1 MRLPRFSCAKM
12 AKPGRPMSADIPA
25 VLADYAR
32 RHNLSMREMALRI
45 NRSENWIN
53 GMFRGDQA
61 VLQPYGFL
69 ADFANLPIDSLVAKI
84 RKREMAAFIHFLKL
98 DLASRTGCEPTTAG
112 LARAAG
118 VSDGFLRKL
127 AKDTGELKGLN
138 SYVELA
144 EAYGF
149 TVDQLRKH
157 SPTQAKA
164 AS

>member
-1 MRLPRFSCAKM
+1 MRLPRLSSAKM
-12 AKPGRPMSADIPA
+12 AKPGRPMNADIPL
-25 VLADYAR
+25 VLAEYAR
-32 RHNLSMREMALRI
+32 RNGMSMREMALKI

-61 VLQPYGFL
+61 VLQPYGLL
-69 ADFANLPIDSLVAKI
+69 ADFAKVPITAVVSKI
-84 RKREMAAFIHFLKL
+84 RNREMAAFIHYLKL
-98 DLASRTGCEPTTAG
+98 DHASRTGCEPTTAG

-157 SPTQAKA
+157 PPAQTKA